1 MNISM
6 IPQVECIEGKTRQE
20 AVLKFNK
27 RMVELAYVNPKWER
41 EGDVFW
47 ITYNK
52 LAEEPENVVEEHEM
66 KGESL
71 HCIDCPY
78 CDRVTDIYGNK
89 DARVKWGKCMKY
101 GMVSVNLNKKVCRA
115 YWENE
120 ERGE

>member
-20 AVLKFNK
+20 VVMKFNK
-27 RMVELAYVNPKWER
+27 RMVELAYVNPSWER

-89 DARVKWGKCMKY
+89 DARVKWGKCRKY
-101 GMVSVNLNKKVCRA
+101 GMASVNLNKKVCSA

-120 ERGE
+120 ERRE